1 MQKYILHSAKAV
13 FVASLISS
21 PVLASNFG
29 LDDALSEMSHA
40 VGKIQKKFSKMHD
53 SFGSSMHSM
62 IQGGFSAK
70 GNIMNTRVNDA
81 DLIISVAQEL
91 DKESIKAVVH
101 HDVLTI
107 TAHNK
112 NVELELN
119 IDRKPNMVKMNIQHR
134 VETAEDKKSGG
145 KDGGVQKHISY
156 SSQQVMQ
163 SLPVSITL
171 DDVAVEYENSVLTIK
186 LSRLDPVVSSKVINV
201 IKK

>member
-1 MQKYILHSAKAV
+1 MHTYLKHSVRASML
-13 FVASLISS
+13 VASLMSS
-21 PVLASNFG
+21 QALADFG
-29 LDDALSEMSHA
+29 FDDALSEMSHA